1 MVHSRHAEA
10 EVERN
15 CRDADGSDK
24 HQDLRPGLGWSLSN
38 HESIVLRHHVVER
51 EIPSMLDV
59 AGASSI

>member
-15 CRDADGSDK
+15 CPDADGSDK

-38 HESIVLRHHVVER
+38 HESIVLRHHVVVR
-51 EIPSMLDV
+51 DSLD
-59 AGASSI
+59 A